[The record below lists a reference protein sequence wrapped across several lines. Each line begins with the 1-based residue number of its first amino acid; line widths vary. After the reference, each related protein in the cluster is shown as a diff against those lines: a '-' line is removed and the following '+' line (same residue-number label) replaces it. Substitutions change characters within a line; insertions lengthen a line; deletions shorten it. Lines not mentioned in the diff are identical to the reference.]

1 MPVILST
8 HNHIKMVKEK
18 YKLDFYDDILNHSYD
33 EEPDQRKRLGMF
45 VDEIVRLSNIKEELI
60 NFYKNN
66 KERFESNKQ
75 KVLDLLTIVDDDY
88 LFFENLCK

>member
-1 MPVILST
+1 
-8 HNHIKMVKEK
+8 
-18 YKLDFYDDILNHSYD
+18 
-33 EEPDQRKRLGMF
+33 MF

>member
-1 MPVILST
+1 M
-8 HNHIKMVKEK
+8 KEE
-18 YKLDFYDDILNHSYD
+18 YGLDFFDDIINHSYD
-33 EEPDQRKRLGMF
+33 NEPNQKLRLDMF
-45 VDEIVRLSNIKEELI
+45 VNEIVRLSKIKEELI

-88 LFFENLCK
+88 IFFENLCK